1 MTVFTMSPARLELR
15 RDPEVPCTPSDDE
28 IIHGDGSC
36 TPQLEL
42 ELEME
47 QHDNEPS
54 HVIYIQPLLQEQS
67 SSSSS
72 SCDSSRSLAYKTV
85 RFSIQPTQVHDH
97 IHRRDITPEEKSL
110 VWTSSAEM
118 RYIRLDVQKT
128 REMMSSGSLVSDT
141 LEFCQR
147 GLALRKRALVLSTR
161 AIVLEEQ
168 ERQRAMGIDN
178 PMLISSKYTLACQEA
193 ILTSQQRGASDYE
206 ELSRVDACI

>member
-1 MTVFTMSPARLELR
+1 MTVLTMIPARLELR

-47 QHDNEPS
+47 QHDDPS

-85 RFSIQPTQVHDH
+85 RFSIQPTKVHDH

-141 LEFCQR
+141 LT
-147 GLALRKRALVLSTR
+147 LSTR
-161 AIVLEEQ
+161 TGVAKT
-168 ERQRAMGIDN
+168 
-178 PMLISSKYTLACQEA
+178 SSCLVD
-193 ILTSQQRGASDYE
+193 TSDCFGRTRETTSHGN
-206 ELSRVDACI
+206 